1 MYSTAAGCHH
11 APMRT
16 TSDDQLRAIRAR
28 LVGRSAEL
36 SERIRQVQDGLG
48 CKAVPLPRD
57 APDAAIVMENDEIL
71 HAVNESARAELGQ
84 IERAL
89 ERLETGTFGTCE
101 ICGEK
106 IDAERLR
113 VVPYTGACRRCAPEA

>member
-1 MYSTAAGCHH
+1 
-11 APMRT
+11 
-16 TSDDQLRAIRAR
+16 
-28 LVGRSAEL
+28 
-36 SERIRQVQDGLG
+36 
-48 CKAVPLPRD
+48 
-57 APDAAIVMENDEIL
+57 
-71 HAVNESARAELGQ
+71 VNESARAELGQ